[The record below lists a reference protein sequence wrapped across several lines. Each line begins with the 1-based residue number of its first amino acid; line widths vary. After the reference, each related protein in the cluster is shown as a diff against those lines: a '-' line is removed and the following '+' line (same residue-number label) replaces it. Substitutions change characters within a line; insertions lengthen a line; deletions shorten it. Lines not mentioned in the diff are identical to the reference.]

1 MIVCRV
7 MNKIYVIFL
16 VLVFFSCSEEKIMRY
31 NPSENYIRFTNAYQD
46 SVRVSFVNYP
56 TENSFEVKLP
66 VEITGNAL
74 ASALDYEVV
83 VDTDMSTGIE
93 NTHFSL
99 ERLTF
104 GAGVFSDTL
113 RVKLNRTAD
122 MKEDEFRIVL
132 RLKDNVNFTVIPSD
146 NDYAIVRVS
155 DKISQPDWWD
165 RGIVNNYLGVYS
177 DDKYTLFIIVT
188 NQTDLSE
195 ASPAE
200 KRAYALQ
207 FKYWLEDQE
216 KAGVTEYNGIKL
228 ADITD
233 VPVKG

>member
-1 MIVCRV
+1 M
-7 MNKIYVIFL
+7 
-16 VLVFFSCSEEKIMRY
+16 
-31 NPSENYIRFTNAYQD
+31 
-46 SVRVSFVNYP
+46 SFVNYP
-56 TENSFEVKLP
+56 TASSFEVKLP
-66 VEITGNAL
+66 VEIAGSVL

-83 VDTDMSTGIE
+83 VDKDMSTGIE
-93 NTHFSL
+93 GTHFSL
-99 ERLTF
+99 ERVTF

-113 RVKLNRTAD
+113 RLKLNRTAD
-122 MKEDEFRIVL
+122 MKKDEFRIVL
-132 RLKDNVNFTVIPSD
+132 RLKDNGNFTVIPSD

-165 RGIVNNYLGVYS
+165 RGIINDYLGTYS

-195 ASPAE
+195 TSPAE

-228 ADITD
+228 ADITE
-233 VPVKG
+233 VPVRG

>member
-1 MIVCRV
+1 

-16 VLVFFSCSEEKIMRY
+16 VLVFFSCSEENIMRY
-31 NPSENYIRFTNAYQD
+31 NASENYIRFTNAYRD

-66 VEITGNAL
+66 VEITGGVL

-83 VDTDMSTGIE
+83 VDKDASTGIE
-93 NTHFSL
+93 GTHFSL
-99 ERLTF
+99 ERVTF

-113 RVKLNRTAD
+113 RMKLNRTAD
-122 MKEDEFRIVL
+122 MKENEFRIVL
-132 RLKDNVNFTVIPSD
+132 CLKDNGNFTVIPSD
-146 NDYAIVRVS
+146 YDYAIVRVS
-155 DKISQPDWWD
+155 DKMSQPDWWN
-165 RGIVNNYLGVYS
+165 RGVVNDYLGTYS

-228 ADITD
+228 AGIT
-233 VPVKG
+233 VPVRG

>member
-1 MIVCRV
+1 

-16 VLVFFSCSEEKIMRY
+16 VLVFFSCSEENIMRY
-31 NPSENYIRFTNAYQD
+31 NASENYIRFTNAYWD

-66 VEITGNAL
+66 VEITGSVL

-83 VDTDMSTGIE
+83 VDKDASTGIE
-93 NTHFSL
+93 GTHFSL
-99 ERLTF
+99 ERVTF

-113 RVKLNRTAD
+113 RMKLNRTAD
-122 MKEDEFRIVL
+122 MKEGEFRIVL
-132 RLKDNVNFTVIPSD
+132 RLKDNENFTVIPSD
-146 NDYAIVRVS
+146 YDYAIVRVS
-155 DKISQPDWWD
+155 DKMSQPDWWD
-165 RGIVNNYLGVYS
+165 RGIVNDYLGTYS

-228 ADITD
+228 AGIA
-233 VPVKG
+233 VPVRG

>member
-1 MIVCRV
+1 M
-7 MNKIYVIFL
+7 
-16 VLVFFSCSEEKIMRY
+16 
-31 NPSENYIRFTNAYQD
+31 
-46 SVRVSFVNYP
+46 
-56 TENSFEVKLP
+56 
-66 VEITGNAL
+66 
-74 ASALDYEVV
+74 
-83 VDTDMSTGIE
+83 
-93 NTHFSL
+93 
-99 ERLTF
+99 
-104 GAGVFSDTL
+104 
-113 RVKLNRTAD
+113 KLNRTAD

-132 RLKDNVNFTVIPSD
+132 RLKDNGNFTVIPSD

-155 DKISQPDWWD
+155 DKMSQPDWWD
-165 RGIVNNYLGVYS
+165 RGIVNDYLGTYS

-228 ADITD
+228 AGLT
-233 VPVKG
+233 VPVRGYCLIVKSHE

>member
-1 MIVCRV
+1 

-31 NPSENYIRFTNAYQD
+31 NAPENYIRFTSTYRD

-66 VEITGNAL
+66 VEIAGSVL

-83 VDTDMSTGIE
+83 VDKDMSTGIE
-93 NTHFSL
+93 GTHFSL
-99 ERLTF
+99 ERVTF

-113 RVKLNRTAD
+113 RMKLNRTAD

-132 RLKDNVNFTVIPSD
+132 RLKDNV
-146 NDYAIVRVS
+146 IVRVS
-155 DKISQPDWWD
+155 DKMSQPDWWD
-165 RGIVNNYLGVYS
+165 RGIVNDYLGTYS

-228 ADITD
+228 AGIT
-233 VPVKG
+233 VPVRG

>member
-132 RLKDNVNFTVIPSD
+132 RLKDNVNFHGDPF
-146 NDYAIVRVS
+146 
-155 DKISQPDWWD
+155 
-165 RGIVNNYLGVYS
+165 G
-177 DDKYTLFIIVT
+177 
-188 NQTDLSE
+188 
-195 ASPAE
+195 
-200 KRAYALQ
+200 
-207 FKYWLEDQE
+207 
-216 KAGVTEYNGIKL
+216 
-228 ADITD
+228 
-233 VPVKG
+233 

>member
-1 MIVCRV
+1 

-31 NPSENYIRFTNAYQD
+31 NAPENYIRFTNAYWD

-66 VEITGNAL
+66 VEITGSVL

-83 VDTDMSTGIE
+83 VDKDASTGIE
-93 NTHFSL
+93 GTHFSL
-99 ERLTF
+99 ERVTF

-113 RVKLNRTAD
+113 RMKLNRTAD
-122 MKEDEFRIVL
+122 MKEGEFRIVL
-132 RLKDNVNFTVIPSD
+132 RLKDNENFTVIPSD
-146 NDYAIVRVS
+146 YDYAIVRVS
-155 DKISQPDWWD
+155 DKMSQPDWWN
-165 RGIVNNYLGVYS
+165 RGIVNDYLGAYS

-188 NQTDLSE
+188 KQTDLSE

-228 ADITD
+228 AGIA
-233 VPVKG
+233 VPVRG

>member
-1 MIVCRV
+1 

-31 NPSENYIRFTNAYQD
+31 NAPENYIRFTSTYQD

-56 TENSFEVKLP
+56 TASSFEVKLP
-66 VEITGNAL
+66 VEIVGNVL

-83 VDTDMSTGIE
+83 VDKDMSTGIE
-93 NTHFSL
+93 GTHF
-99 ERLTF
+99 
-104 GAGVFSDTL
+104 DTL
-113 RVKLNRTAD
+113 RMKLNRTAD
-122 MKEDEFRIVL
+122 MKKDEFRIVL
-132 RLKDNVNFTVIPSD
+132 RLKDNGNFTVIPSD

-165 RGIVNNYLGVYS
+165 RGIINDYLGTYS

-195 ASPAE
+195 KSPAE

-228 ADITD
+228 ADITE
-233 VPVKG
+233 VPVRG

>member
-1 MIVCRV
+1 MIECRV

-16 VLVFFSCSEEKIMRY
+16 VLVFFSCSEENIMRY
-31 NPSENYIRFTNAYQD
+31 NASENYIRFTNAYWD

-66 VEITGNAL
+66 VEITGSVL

-83 VDTDMSTGIE
+83 VDKDASTGIE
-93 NTHFSL
+93 GTHFSL
-99 ERLTF
+99 ERVTF

-113 RVKLNRTAD
+113 RMKLNRTAD
-122 MKEDEFRIVL
+122 MKEGEFRIVL
-132 RLKDNVNFTVIPSD
+132 RLKDNENFTVIPSD
-146 NDYAIVRVS
+146 YDYAIVRVS
-155 DKISQPDWWD
+155 DKMSQPDWWN
-165 RGIVNNYLGVYS
+165 RGIVNDYLGAYS

-188 NQTDLSE
+188 KQTDLSE

-228 ADITD
+228 AGIA
-233 VPVKG
+233 VPVRG

>member
-1 MIVCRV
+1 

-31 NPSENYIRFTNAYQD
+31 NAPENYIRFTSTYQD

-56 TENSFEVKLP
+56 TASSFEVKLP
-66 VEITGNAL
+66 VEIVGNVL

-83 VDTDMSTGIE
+83 VDKDMSTGIE
-93 NTHFSL
+93 GTHFSL
-99 ERLTF
+99 ERVTF

-113 RVKLNRTAD
+113 RMKLNRTAD
-122 MKEDEFRIVL
+122 MKKDEFRIVL
-132 RLKDNVNFTVIPSD
+132 RLKDNGNFTVIPSD

-165 RGIVNNYLGVYS
+165 RGIINDYLGTYS

-195 ASPAE
+195 SHQPRNVLTLCSLSIGW
-200 KRAYALQ
+200 KIR
-207 FKYWLEDQE
+207 K
-216 KAGVTEYNGIKL
+216 KL
-228 ADITD
+228 
-233 VPVKG
+233 V

>member
-1 MIVCRV
+1 

-31 NPSENYIRFTNAYQD
+31 NAPENYIRFTSTYRD

-66 VEITGNAL
+66 VEIAGSVL

-83 VDTDMSTGIE
+83 VDKDMG
-93 NTHFSL
+93 THFSL
-99 ERLTF
+99 ERVTF

-113 RVKLNRTAD
+113 RMKLNRTAD

-132 RLKDNVNFTVIPSD
+132 RLKDNGNFTVIPSD
-146 NDYAIVRVS
+146 NDYVIVRVS
-155 DKISQPDWWD
+155 DKMSQPDWWD
-165 RGIVNNYLGVYS
+165 RGIVNDYLGTYS

-228 ADITD
+228 AGIT
-233 VPVKG
+233 VPVRG

>member
-1 MIVCRV
+1 

-16 VLVFFSCSEEKIMRY
+16 VWVFFSCSEEKIMRY
-31 NPSENYIRFTNAYQD
+31 NAPENYIRFTSTYQD

-56 TENSFEVKLP
+56 TASSFEVKLP
-66 VEITGNAL
+66 VEIAGNVL

-83 VDTDMSTGIE
+83 VDKDMSTGIE
-93 NTHFSL
+93 GTHFSL
-99 ERLTF
+99 ERVTF

-113 RVKLNRTAD
+113 RMKLNRTAD
-122 MKEDEFRIVL
+122 MKKDEFRIVL
-132 RLKDNVNFTVIPSD
+132 RLKDNGNFTVIPSD

-165 RGIVNNYLGVYS
+165 RGIINDYLGTYS

-195 ASPAE
+195 TSPAE

-228 ADITD
+228 ADITE
-233 VPVKG
+233 VPVRG

>member
-1 MIVCRV
+1 